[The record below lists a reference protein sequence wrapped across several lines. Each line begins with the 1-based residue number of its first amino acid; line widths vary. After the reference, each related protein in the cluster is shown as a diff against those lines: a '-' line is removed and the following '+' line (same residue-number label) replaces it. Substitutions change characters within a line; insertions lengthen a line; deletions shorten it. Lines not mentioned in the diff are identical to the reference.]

1 MVSTLNLTSMQT
13 VEQMIE
19 YALIQTFKQES
30 YNQPYNPS
38 YDSYGAPQAPAYQPG
53 NNDFGYTGGSGYYA
67 NFYNDLELTMKV
79 GQVALIAFILL
90 VAVVVCFLLL
100 MCCMYCPTLF
110 GGGYRGQ
117 PQPETGGYY
126 PTNIQGMDY
135 SENDNLE
142 KNR

>member
-1 MVSTLNLTSMQT
+1 
-13 VEQMIE
+13 
-19 YALIQTFKQES
+19 
-30 YNQPYNPS
+30 
-38 YDSYGAPQAPAYQPG
+38 
-53 NNDFGYTGGSGYYA
+53 
-67 NFYNDLELTMKV
+67 MKV

-126 PTNIQGMDY
+126 PTNIQGIILFIKLQLGKR
-135 SENDNLE
+135 SLNGLILVLLLAF
-142 KNR
+142 

>member
-1 MVSTLNLTSMQT
+1 
-13 VEQMIE
+13 
-19 YALIQTFKQES
+19 
-30 YNQPYNPS
+30 
-38 YDSYGAPQAPAYQPG
+38 
-53 NNDFGYTGGSGYYA
+53 
-67 NFYNDLELTMKV
+67 MKV

-126 PTNIQGMDY
+126 PTNIQGMIW
-135 SENDNLE
+135 
-142 KNR
+142 KMKTWKKTR

>member
-1 MVSTLNLTSMQT
+1 
-13 VEQMIE
+13 
-19 YALIQTFKQES
+19 
-30 YNQPYNPS
+30 
-38 YDSYGAPQAPAYQPG
+38 
-53 NNDFGYTGGSGYYA
+53 
-67 NFYNDLELTMKV
+67 MKV

-126 PTNIQGMDY
+126 PTNIQGMIWKMKTWKKN
-135 SENDNLE
+135 SLNSLILGLLLE
-142 KNR
+142 F

>member
-1 MVSTLNLTSMQT
+1 
-13 VEQMIE
+13 
-19 YALIQTFKQES
+19 
-30 YNQPYNPS
+30 
-38 YDSYGAPQAPAYQPG
+38 
-53 NNDFGYTGGSGYYA
+53 
-67 NFYNDLELTMKV
+67 MKI
-79 GQVALIAFILL
+79 GQIALIAFILL

-126 PTNIQGMDY
+126 PTNIQGIYY

-142 KNR
+142 KIVNPIPTGHGRNQPIYERHVTKSGRNRVKWLNSTTAPCVLTRKIRAQTSMHAHDWNSDQLFRRCLGEFQ

>member
-1 MVSTLNLTSMQT
+1 
-13 VEQMIE
+13 
-19 YALIQTFKQES
+19 
-30 YNQPYNPS
+30 
-38 YDSYGAPQAPAYQPG
+38 
-53 NNDFGYTGGSGYYA
+53 
-67 NFYNDLELTMKV
+67 MKV

-126 PTNIQGMDY
+126 PTNIQGIIWKMTTG
-135 SENDNLE
+135 E
-142 KNR
+142 KNSLNGVILVLLLAF

>member
-1 MVSTLNLTSMQT
+1 
-13 VEQMIE
+13 
-19 YALIQTFKQES
+19 
-30 YNQPYNPS
+30 
-38 YDSYGAPQAPAYQPG
+38 
-53 NNDFGYTGGSGYYA
+53 
-67 NFYNDLELTMKV
+67 MKV

-126 PTNIQGMDY
+126 PTNIQGIYY

-142 KNR
+142 KIVNPIPTGHGRNQPIYERHVTTAGRNRVKLGTFG